1 MSKRRLTSTGGVLPP
16 VKFNLE
22 MMTMSSVRRRIE
34 EKIQALFRECR
45 EIHDD
50 PHVIAPMKHRVWRLM
65 GECDRLTEMMG
76 GGWTV
81 YELTGTCQ
89 PREEVAS
96 ESK

>member
-1 MSKRRLTSTGGVLPP
+1 MLLLVRWLT
-16 VKFNLE
+16 NLE
-22 MMTMSSVRRRIE
+22 MMKMASVRSRIE

-65 GECDRLTEMMG
+65 GECDRLTQMMG

-81 YELTGTCQ
+81 YELTGNCP